1 MPDHVTGPEIV
12 ETDAT
17 SPAARV
23 GAGLREV
30 REHMGWKLPE
40 VADGLRIRPEFLSAM
55 ERGDLSSLPGPA
67 YRAGFVRSYAQALGL
82 DGEEIL
88 RRFRD
93 AGQLGE
99 LPKSEIQFLAP
110 VPDRGV
116 PKGAIVLIGIVLVLA
131 GYVLWYRHSEQER
144 RLAQSVPHVPAE
156 LQPLATPPKVLPPT
170 AAATATGQAQPAQAS
185 PPASRPQPSQA
196 QPSQAQAEAQPPQ
209 NQSAADN
216 PVQAPASPAPAAPAS
231 NQPSAATTSGASGA
245 TTNTTASDVPGAG
258 MVITAT
264 QDAWI
269 QVTDPSGNILFSK
282 VLHQGDSWPVPQE
295 AGLKMTTGNA
305 GGTVI
310 TTDGKPGQPLGAA
323 GVVLHGYQLT
333 PPAAAAAATPAST
346 PASTGNNPANSAAQ

>member
-1 MPDHVTGPEIV
+1 MPDHQTGPETV
-12 ETDAT
+12 DQDAL

-30 REHMGWKLPE
+30 RERMGWKLPE

-55 ERGDLSSLPGPA
+55 EHGDLSSLPGPA

-93 AGQLGE
+93 AGQMGE
-99 LPKSEIQFLAP
+99 APRTEIQFLAS

-116 PKGAIVLIGIVLVLA
+116 PKGAIVLIGLIVVLA
-131 GYVLWYRHSEQER
+131 GYGLWYRHTEQER
-144 RLAQSVPHVPAE
+144 RLAQAVPQVPAE
-156 LQPLATPPKVLPPT
+156 LQPLATPPKVMPPPASAPATSQAQPAPAT
-170 AAATATGQAQPAQAS
+170 AANAPQTPPNQAAPDQAQAAPAQPAQA
-185 PPASRPQPSQA
+185 PAASAA
-196 QPSQAQAEAQPPQ
+196 QP
-209 NQSAADN
+209 AA
-216 PVQAPASPAPAAPAS
+216 
-231 NQPSAATTSGASGA
+231 AATTAAPQPGTPAATSAPATSTGA
-245 TTNTTASDVPGAG
+245 TAATTPGDG
-258 MVITAT
+258 MTITAT
-264 QDAWI
+264 QDAWV

-282 VLHQGDSWPVPQE
+282 VLHAGDSWPVPQI

-310 TTDGKPGQPLGAA
+310 SANGTQGQPLGAP

-333 PPAAAAAATPAST
+333 PPASGAAPAST
-346 PASTGNNPANSAAQ
+346 PAPAGTSPAPSAAQ